1 MSAVAPRRTGGGLS
15 GLTGSQI
22 PLLIVAAMLM
32 ILAVAVVT
40 GAVPWFSAPPPP
52 PSTDGLVPVPTV
64 GRRVL
69 AYARVTRDDIWDT
82 RNGRLAVVYLPPES
96 VTPEMLTRVQD
107 VVGRVLSH
115 DKQPGYVFT
124 EADFLPKGSRD
135 GLVGG
140 IPPGQR
146 AMRIPAERVQGL
158 HGLHLGDRFDLVAT
172 LPIDAGRNGASPSMG
187 FSGPYGQQ
195 MALEARLSNWQKQA
209 TVRVLVQNGLI
220 VQPMGPRVEEQVQNS
235 LGQGASVRT
244 RAIQEAVIAVAP
256 EEVARLTEAMVV
268 QALITAVP
276 RSGQPEEDM
285 VDTPD
290 LQPSSPFSTLGGPA
304 DDGSFRTVETIM
316 GRTRE
321 MAAVPRR

>member
-1 MSAVAPRRTGGGLS
+1 VSPVAPRRAGGSLGLGS
-15 GLTGSQI
+15 GQA
-22 PLLIVAAMLM
+22 PLLVLAVLLMLA
-32 ILAVAVVT
+32 AVAVVT
-40 GAVPWFSAPPPP
+40 GAVPWLSPAPPP
-52 PSTDGLVPVPTV
+52 PSTEGLVAVPTV
-64 GRRVL
+64 GRRVT
-69 AYARVTRDDIWDT
+69 AYTRLTRDHIWDT
-82 RNGRLAVVYLPPES
+82 GKGALAVIYLPPNA

-124 EADFLPKGSRD
+124 EADFLPRGSRE

-140 IPPGQR
+140 IPPGKR

-158 HGLHLGDRFDLVAT
+158 HGLQLGDRFDLVAT

-220 VQPMGPRVEEQVQNS
+220 VQPMGPRVEDQVQNS
-235 LGQGASVRT
+235 LTQGASVRT

-256 EEVARLTEAMVV
+256 EEVAHLTEAMVV

-276 RSGQPEEDM
+276 RSGQPEEES
-285 VDTPD
+285 VDTPE
-290 LQPSSPFSTLGGPA
+290 LEPSSPFSTVGGPA
-304 DDGSFRTVETIM
+304 EDGAFRTVETIM

-321 MAAVPRR
+321 MAAVPRP

>member
-15 GLTGSQI
+15 GLTGSQV
-22 PLLIVAAMLM
+22 PLLVVAAVLM
-32 ILAVAVVT
+32 ILAIAVVT
-40 GAVPWFSAPPPP
+40 GAVPWFSPPPLP
-52 PSTDGLVPVPTV
+52 PSTEGLVPMPTV
-64 GRRVL
+64 ARRVM

-276 RSGQPEEDM
+276 RSGQPEEDI
-285 VDTPD
+285 VDTPE
-290 LQPSSPFSTLGGPA
+290 LQPSSPFSTLGWPA

>member
-1 MSAVAPRRTGGGLS
+1 VSAVAPRRTGGGLS
-15 GLTGSQI
+15 GLTGSQV
-22 PLLIVAAMLM
+22 PLLVVAAVLVL
-32 ILAVAVVT
+32 LAVAILT
-40 GAVPWFSAPPPP
+40 GAVPWFSTPPPP

-64 GRRVL
+64 GRRVS
-69 AYARVTRDDIWDT
+69 AYARVTRDDVWDT
-82 RNGRLAVVYLPPES
+82 RNGRLAVVYLPPNS

-124 EADFLPKGSRD
+124 EADFLPKGSSE

-140 IPPGQR
+140 IPPRQR
-146 AMRIPAERVQGL
+146 AMRIPAERVQEL

-220 VQPMGPRVEEQVQNS
+220 VQPMGPRVEEQVQAS
-235 LGQGASVRT
+235 LGQGPSVRA

-276 RSGQPEEDM
+276 RSGQPEEDI

>member
-1 MSAVAPRRTGGGLS
+1 MSAVTPRRSGSGLS
-15 GLTGSQI
+15 GLTGSQG
-22 PLLIVAAMLM
+22 LLLLVAALLVV
-32 ILAVAVVT
+32 LAVAIVS
-40 GAVPWFSAPPPP
+40 GALPWFSSPPPP
-52 PSTDGLVPVPTV
+52 PSTEGLVAVPTV
-64 GRRVL
+64 ARRVA
-69 AYARVTRDDIWDT
+69 AYGRITRDDVWDA
-82 RNGRLAVVYLPPES
+82 RQGRLAVLYLPPNA
-96 VTPEMLTRVQD
+96 VTPAMLTRVQD
-107 VVGRVLSH
+107 VVGRVLAH
-115 DKQPGYVFT
+115 EKLPGYVFT

-172 LPIDAGRNGASPSMG
+172 LPIETGRNGASPSMG
-187 FSGPYGQQ
+187 LSGPYEEQ

-256 EEVARLTEAMVV
+256 EEVARLTEGMVV

-276 RSGQPEEDM
+276 RSGQPEEEI

-290 LQPSSPFSTLGGPA
+290 LQPSSPFSTFGGPA
-304 DDGSFRTVETIM
+304 DDGSFRTVETFM